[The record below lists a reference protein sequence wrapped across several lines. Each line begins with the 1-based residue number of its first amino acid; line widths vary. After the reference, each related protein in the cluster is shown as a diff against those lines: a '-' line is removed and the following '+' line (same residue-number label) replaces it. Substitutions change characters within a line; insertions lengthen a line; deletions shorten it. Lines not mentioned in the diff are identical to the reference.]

1 MIRLIRGS
9 ERRNFPRDVDQMYR
23 LRARI
28 FHERMGWEVAVKD
41 GWEFDH
47 FDELDPLYVLCIDS
61 YGDVCGC
68 ARLLPTTGPNM
79 LNDVFSVL
87 LPDGRPVRSALAWES
102 SRFAVDLTPGAER
115 TGNRLN
121 RVTGELLIGIFDVG
135 MRAGLDFIVSV
146 YDAMMAR
153 VLARAG
159 CNAEPLGP
167 PRRIGKV
174 MAYAGFFEVSDAM
187 MANLRDASGVTEDII
202 ERESAQRVG
211 LAA

>member
-9 ERRNFPRDVDQMYR
+9 ERRKFPREIDQMFR
-23 LRARI
+23 LRARV
-28 FHERMGWEVAVKD
+28 FHQRMGWDVHVKD
-41 GWEFDH
+41 GWEVDG
-47 FDELDPLYVLCIDS
+47 FDEMDPLYILCIDAR
-61 YGDVCGC
+61 GDVRGC

-102 SRFAVDLTPGAER
+102 SRFAVDLTPDAER
-115 TGNRLN
+115 TGKRLN

-174 MAYAGFFEVSDAM
+174 MAYAGFFDVGEVM

-202 ERESAQRVG
+202 EHESAQRVG